1 MGAGIGWAWGMGW
14 GQGNGKP
21 STQSQSIKNP
31 SSSQVSLLLPEQQ
44 SEHQKV
50 LSSNSVAINI
60 LHAQTIIDR
69 YTHYTPKLTQSHN
82 TQELFSNPVYGYEM
96 ILLSHLALSN
106 IQIRPLS
113 SAKYG
118 ICTLQTNLGWNF
130 SPCI

>member
-14 GQGNGKP
+14 ARGMENQVPKVSP
-21 STQSQSIKNP
+21 SRTRAVHRSVYYYQSNNLNTK
-31 SSSQVSLLLPEQQ
+31 
-44 SEHQKV
+44 KV
-50 LSSNSVAINI
+50 LSSNSVAISI

-69 YTHYTPKLTQSHN
+69 YTHYTPKNTQSHN

-113 SAKYG
+113 SAKHG